1 MITLQTK
8 YKWDTNRFFMH
19 ACVFLLLL
27 EWLRPLIGITN
38 VGRLDIFVTFIGI
51 CFALS
56 FFQTRWQIPI
66 KIVTVL
72 FIIHSLYYKNA
83 FINPSWLTA
92 FFSDMFRN
100 SSLFF
105 QGNLL
110 DISPVFPTV
119 LFFLSFWFL
128 SSFTS
133 FWIIHKKR
141 GFLFLVLTIIYIA
154 TFHNLHLYNANYAII
169 RTVVIGFFM
178 LSLLQVERIKER
190 EHLQNYARE
199 ISKLLRPLTIFIVL
213 LATIAY
219 FAPKF
224 GPQWPNPMDF
234 LKFNTSEASKEKSF
248 YNWVWFR

>member
-1 MITLQTK
+1 MQNLHS
-8 YKWDTNRFFMH
+8 DT
-19 ACVFLLLL
+19 LLL
-27 EWLRPLIGITN
+27 
-38 VGRLDIFVTFIGI
+38 
-51 CFALS
+51 
-56 FFQTRWQIPI
+56 
-66 KIVTVL
+66 
-72 FIIHSLYYKNA
+72 
-83 FINPSWLTA
+83 
-92 FFSDMFRN
+92 
-100 SSLFF
+100 
-105 QGNLL
+105 
-110 DISPVFPTV
+110 FPTV

-133 FWIIHKKR
+133 FWIIHKNR

-234 LKFNTSEASKEKSF
+234 LKFNTSEASKEQKVSTIG
-248 YNWVWFR
+248 YGLDDSR